1 MSCFSKPS
9 LDELHPVKHQ
19 LRPSVQTFTKGSL
32 LARLDQGEPL
42 ESIKANMTYMST
54 APKKKRRKLKNW
66 LGFSRNAVEL
76 PAEDI
81 PRKVELPGDVS
92 AQKKFTELDS
102 KARIELPINPSK
114 EAQLQEESAG
124 WATLMM
130 SRREKAKIA
139 EEKKARELAKRVE
152 LDAPHKSSA
161 AELPGNT
168 YRPFLVELDG
178 ADTTTGPNENGEP
191 LHNKVAEQGSP
202 LTTQLSESAG
212 GQSSVSHVPNSAK
225 LEQVTGVPREIKVEE
240 SLERINLPQYPVN
253 HNKSPDQMFV
263 DKEQELRW
271 LENVEAQIQARKTQ
285 LMAGVVEP

>member
-9 LDELHPVKHQ
+9 LDESHPVKHQ
-19 LRPSVQTFTKGSL
+19 LRPSAQTFTKGSL

-42 ESIKANMTYMST
+42 ESIKANMTYLSP
-54 APKKKRRKLKNW
+54 ARKKKRRKLKNW
-66 LGFSRNAVEL
+66 LGFSRNVVEL
-76 PAEDI
+76 PAGDV

-114 EAQLQEESAG
+114 EAQWQEESAG
-124 WATLMM
+124 WATLMVG
-130 SRREKAKIA
+130 RREKAKIA
-139 EEKKARELAKRVE
+139 EVKKARELAARVE
-152 LDAPHKSSA
+152 LDATHKSPA

-178 ADTTTGPNENGEP
+178 ADTTTGPKENGEP

-212 GQSSVSHVPNSAK
+212 GQSSVSHVPDSAK
-225 LEQVTGVPREIKVEE
+225 LEQATEVPREIKVEE
-240 SLERINLPQYPVN
+240 SLERINLQQHTVD
-253 HNKSPDQMFV
+253 HNKSPEQAFV
-263 DKEQELRW
+263 NKEQELRW

-285 LMAGVVEP
+285 LLAGVAEP